1 MDLVICFKDKNEAP
15 WKQALEVALPGVR
28 VYAHGKVP
36 NASRVS
42 MALCWYPDKNL
53 FSQYPNLKLIQ
64 SVGAGVDHLFG
75 LDPAPTTVRIAR
87 IVDSALSRDM
97 YEFTL
102 AIVLDQMKN
111 LSKYWVDKASKVWEP
126 RPYKR
131 IEETKIAII
140 GLGKIGAEL
149 AISFSRLGF
158 IVSGYSSSDKV
169 LANVDTYYGIDQLEL
184 ALLNADFVVNILP
197 LTRSTK
203 GFFDLS
209 FFRLCK
215 KEAFF
220 INVGRGAHLVE
231 DDLEAAIDEQHI
243 SGAFLDVFA
252 EEPLPQDHFFWSN
265 PSIRISP
272 HVAAVTNTKSA
283 VQQIAEN
290 YKRTE
295 SGMAPLNEVSLHK
308 GY

>member
-87 IVDSALSRDM
+87 IVDSTLSRDM

-111 LSKYWVDKASKVWEP
+111 LSKYWVDKASKVWAP
-126 RPYKR
+126 RPY
-131 IEETKIAII
+131 
-140 GLGKIGAEL
+140 
-149 AISFSRLGF
+149 
-158 IVSGYSSSDKV
+158 
-169 LANVDTYYGIDQLEL
+169 
-184 ALLNADFVVNILP
+184 
-197 LTRSTK
+197 
-203 GFFDLS
+203 
-209 FFRLCK
+209 
-215 KEAFF
+215 
-220 INVGRGAHLVE
+220 
-231 DDLEAAIDEQHI
+231 
-243 SGAFLDVFA
+243 
-252 EEPLPQDHFFWSN
+252 
-265 PSIRISP
+265 
-272 HVAAVTNTKSA
+272 
-283 VQQIAEN
+283 
-290 YKRTE
+290 
-295 SGMAPLNEVSLHK
+295 
-308 GY
+308 

>member
-1 MDLVICFKDKNEAP
+1 MDFVICFNNKDETPWREAIE
-15 WKQALEVALPGVR
+15 LALPGVR

-36 NASRVS
+36 DPSRVS
-42 MALCWYPDKNL
+42 MALCWYPEKNL
-53 FSQYPNLKLIQ
+53 LSQYPNLKLIQ
-64 SVGAGVDHLFG
+64 SVGAGIDHLFG
-75 LDPAPTTVRIAR
+75 LDPAPRNVRIAR
-87 IVDSALSRDM
+87 IVDVALSRDM

-102 AIVLDQMKN
+102 AVILDQMKN
-111 LSKYWVDKASKVWEP
+111 LSKYWVDKASVVWKP

-131 IEETKIAII
+131 IGETKIAII

-149 AISFSRLGF
+149 ATSFSGLGF
-158 IVSGYSSSDKV
+158 IVSGYSSSNKA
-169 LANVDTYYGIDQLEL
+169 LMNVNTYYGIDQLEL
-184 ALLNADFVVNILP
+184 ALLDADFVVNILP
-197 LTRSTK
+197 LTDSTK

-215 KEAFF
+215 KGAFF

-231 DDLEAAIDEQHI
+231 GDLETAIDEQRI
-243 SGAFLDVFA
+243 SGAFLDVFT
-252 EEPLPQDHFFWSN
+252 EEPLPKDHSFWTN
-265 PSIRISP
+265 PRIRISP
-272 HVAAVTNTKSA
+272 HVASVTNIKSA

-295 SGMAPLNEVSLHK
+295 SGMAPLNEVSLDK

>member
-1 MDLVICFKDKNEAP
+1 MDLVICFKDKNGTP
-15 WKQALEVALPGVR
+15 WRQALESALPGVR
-28 VYAHGKVP
+28 VYEHGKVP
-36 NASRVS
+36 VPNRVS
-42 MALCWYPDKNL
+42 MALCWYPEKNL
-53 FSQYPNLKLIQ
+53 LSQYPNLKLIQ
-64 SVGAGVDHLFG
+64 SVGAGIDHLIG
-75 LDPAPTTVRIAR
+75 LDPAAATVKIAR
-87 IVDSALSRDM
+87 IVDPALSRDM

-102 AIVLDQMKN
+102 AIILDQMKN
-111 LSKYWVDKASKVWEP
+111 LSKYWTDEASMVWKP

-158 IVSGYSSSDKV
+158 IVSGYSSSDKI
-169 LANVDTYYGIDQLEL
+169 LPNIDTYYGIDQLKL
-184 ALLNADFVVNILP
+184 ALLDADFVINILP
-197 LTRSTK
+197 LTSSTK
-203 GFFDLS
+203 GFFNLS

-231 DDLEAAIDEQHI
+231 DDLEAAIDEQRI
-243 SGAFLDVFA
+243 SGAFLDVFT
-252 EEPLPQDHFFWSN
+252 EEPLPRNHSFWSN
-265 PSIRISP
+265 PRIRISP

-290 YKRTE
+290 YRRIE
-295 SGMAPLNEVSLHK
+295 SNMAPLNEVSLDK

>member
-87 IVDSALSRDM
+87 IVDSTLSRDM

>member
-87 IVDSALSRDM
+87 IVDSTLSRDM

-197 LTRSTK
+197 LTSSTK

-231 DDLEAAIDEQHI
+231 DDLEAAIGEQRI